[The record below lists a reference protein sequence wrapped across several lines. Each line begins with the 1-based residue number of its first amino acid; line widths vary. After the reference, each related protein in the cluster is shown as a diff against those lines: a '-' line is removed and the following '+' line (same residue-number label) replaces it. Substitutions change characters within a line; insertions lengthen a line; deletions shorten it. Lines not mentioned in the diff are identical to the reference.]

1 MNTCLCGRPKSDHLA
16 VCLDCFRAAPREVRT
31 RFNSFARSVRVEAKR
46 ELLALAASR
55 KPWAEFPE
63 QTKTS

>member
-1 MNTCLCGRPKSDHLA
+1 MNNCACGHPKADHLA

-46 ELLALAASR
+46 ELLAFAAAR

-63 QTKTS
+63 HQKPS